1 MVTLKHAVKICAPRG
16 AVYQALTD
24 LEAMRGWHLGTVEGA
39 IVPGQ
44 VMTLTPKPG
53 QRFSWRTDRLEPD
66 VAVVQTEVEGP
77 GSSVGKIL
85 TFTLSDL
92 DDGRTQV
99 DLTHG
104 EWPEGDAHLPFC
116 NTHWGEVLHR
126 LKSHV
131 EKT

>member
-1 MVTLKHAVKICAPRG
+1 MVTLKHAVKISAPRG

-39 IVPGQ
+39 ILAGQ

-66 VAVVQTEVEGP
+66 AAIIQTEVEGP
-77 GSSVGKIL
+77 GSSVGKTL

-92 DDGRTQV
+92 QDGSTQV

-104 EWPEGDAHLPFC
+104 EWLEGDDHLPFC